1 MGIIGY
7 HWIPMVFRTL
17 AGSWKCAG
25 MTAKDVDDT
34 SFRDHVVASCQP
46 SNFDDHLSSC
56 PRAFVPCCR
65 EWTRGKTKVE
75 SENCEKGRE
84 RERRMWTGEEEPT
97 ASREQKRGNEREM
110 EIRGGKFGGDFQA
123 WRVARVKAIHSITLW
138 GHWETLVLAAYPY
151 TCTWTCGVS
160 TYLRSDGIMLEK
172 PFNSVKADV
181 ARWITGS

>member
-7 HWIPMVFRTL
+7 HWIPTVFRTL

-75 SENCEKGRE
+75 SEKGRE
-84 RERRMWTGEEEPT
+84 REKDVNRRRRTDRFEG
-97 ASREQKRGNEREM
+97 AKEREWERDGNQRREVWRWLSGVESCARQGNPLDHSLGTLRNPGSRRIPIHM
-110 EIRGGKFGGDFQA
+110 YVNV
-123 WRVARVKAIHSITLW
+123 WRVHVPPI
-138 GHWETLVLAAYPY
+138 
-151 TCTWTCGVS
+151 
-160 TYLRSDGIMLEK
+160 
-172 PFNSVKADV
+172 
-181 ARWITGS
+181 RWNNVGKTV